1 MTDTS
6 GPAMF
11 NRKFDEI
18 RLETCTV
25 CNQRLFGMNLKP
37 NGQCGRC
44 DTASRGN
51 QVNKFT
57 AANFMDPGEFP
68 AHPLESDDT
77 EEMSIAWCHVHVQLQ
92 RHRGAQ
98 YKCAG
103 HTVYFMQNTGK
114 LYFLGKLR

>member
-1 MTDTS
+1 MTDIS
-6 GPAMF
+6 GLMF
-11 NRKFDEI
+11 NRKLDEI

-25 CNQRLFGMNLKP
+25 CSKRLFDMNLKP

-44 DTASRGN
+44 DKASRGN

-57 AANFMDPGEFP
+57 ATNFMDPGEFP
-68 AHPLESDDT
+68 AHLLE
-77 EEMSIAWCHVHVQLQ
+77 MLIARCHVHVQIQ
-92 RHRGAQ
+92 RHSGAQ

-114 LYFLGKLR
+114 IYLDFLGNLR